1 MRPEHTQFR
10 PLSALATLLGPDT
23 TLLRP
28 NPGADDTAEVPGE
41 EVHVRG
47 ITHDSRQVH
56 PGDLYAALPGAR
68 AHGAD
73 FAAQVAEAGAA
84 AILTDAAGA
93 ERASATGLPVLVVPD
108 ARAALGTAAG
118 WVFGDPARDLLLVG
132 TTGTSGK
139 TTITYLVES
148 GLRQAGMSTGLVG
161 TVEMRVGD
169 ERVASSLTTPEATD
183 LHGLFAVMRE
193 RGVTAAAMEV
203 SSHALA
209 LGRVG
214 GTHYDVAIFTNLSQ
228 DHLDFHADL
237 RDYFDTKARLFT
249 PEYCDIAVVNTDDRF
264 GRALVD
270 MVRGDGA
277 VPVTTFAVDGFSDAA
292 PEAGGMPADWRAVD
306 VRLGATG
313 STFRIVGPGGME
325 ANASV
330 SLPGPFN
337 VSNAMAAIVGLVE
350 AGLPLETAI
359 AGVAAAPGVPGRME
373 PVVVHDVP
381 SAVQD
386 FTAIVDYSHKPGAI
400 EAVLTALRTTTRG
413 RLTMVVGCGGDRDR
427 AKRPLMGE
435 AAARL
440 ADHLVITNDNPRTE
454 DPVTIATAMLEGVA
468 KVSEDVRA
476 RVTVELDRAEAI
488 RLAVAGADAG
498 DVIVVAGKGHETGQ
512 YVKGEVLPFDDREVL
527 RAALEE
533 RLSVSA
539 RERLGV
545 ALQDIHRAPDEG

>member
-1 MRPEHTQFR
+1 MRPEHTPLR
-10 PLSALATLLGPDT
+10 PLSALAALLGPDAA
-23 TLLRP
+23 LLRP
-28 NPGADDTAEVPGE
+28 DLGADRPPEMPDR

-47 ITHDSRQVH
+47 ITHDSRKVG
-56 PGDLYAALPGAR
+56 PGDLYAALPGTR

-73 FAAQVAEAGAA
+73 FAAQAAQTGAA
-84 AILTDAAGA
+84 AILTDPAGA
-93 ERASATGLPVLVVPD
+93 ERAAATGLPVIVVPD
-108 ARAALGTAAG
+108 ARATLGRAAS
-118 WVFGDPARDLLLVG
+118 WIFKDPAQDLLLIG

-148 GLRQAGMSTGLVG
+148 GLRHAGMHTGLVG

-169 ERVASSLTTPEATD
+169 ERVVSSLTTPEATD
-183 LHGLFAVMRE
+183 LHGLFALMRE

-214 GTHYDVAIFTNLSQ
+214 GTRYDVAVFTNLSQ
-228 DHLDFHADL
+228 DHLDFHSDL
-237 RDYFDTKARLFT
+237 RDYFDAKARLFT
-249 PEYCDIAVVNTDDRF
+249 PEYCDIAVINADDRF

-270 MVRGDGA
+270 MVEAEGS
-277 VPVTTFAVDGFSDAA
+277 VPVTTFSVDGHTDADPA
-292 PEAGGMPADWRAVD
+292 TAMEADWQAVD

-325 ANASV
+325 AAASV
-330 SLPGPFN
+330 ALPGPFN

-373 PVVVHDVP
+373 PVVAREVP
-381 SAVQD
+381 HAFQD
-386 FTAIVDYSHKPGAI
+386 FTALVDYSHKPGAI
-400 EAVLTALRTTTRG
+400 EAVLTALRATTEG
-413 RLTMVVGCGGDRDR
+413 AVTMVVGCGGDRDR

-440 ADHLVITNDNPRTE
+440 ADQLIITNDNPRTE
-454 DPVTIATAMLEGVA
+454 DPLTIATSMLEGVA
-468 KVSEDVRA
+468 KVPEDQRA
-476 RVTVELDRAEAI
+476 RVTVEFDRAEAI
-488 RLAVAGADAG
+488 RLAVERTQPG
-498 DVIVVAGKGHETGQ
+498 DVVVVAGKGHETGQ
-512 YVKGEVLPFDDREVL
+512 YVKGEILPFDDREVL
-527 RAALEE
+527 RAMIEE
-533 RLSVSA
+533 HLGMSA

-545 ALQDIHRAPDEG
+545 ALQDVHRVPDGG

>member
-1 MRPEHTQFR
+1 MRPEHTQLR
-10 PLSALATLLGPDT
+10 PLSALATLLGPDA

-28 NPGADDTAEVPGE
+28 EPGARDTAEVPGE

-47 ITHDSRQVH
+47 ITHDSREVR
-56 PGDLYAALPGAR
+56 PGDLYAALPGTR

-84 AILTDAAGA
+84 AVLTDAAGA
-93 ERASATGLPVLVVPD
+93 DRAAATGLPVLVVPD
-108 ARAALGTAAG
+108 ARAALGTAAS
-118 WVFGDPARDLLLVG
+118 WVFDDPAHDLLLVG

-148 GLRQAGMSTGLVG
+148 GLRAAGMSTGLIG

-214 GTHYDVAIFTNLSQ
+214 GTRYDVAIFTNLSQ

-237 RDYFDTKARLFT
+237 RDYFETKARLFSA
-249 PEYCDIAVVNTDDRF
+249 EYCDIAVINTDDRF

-277 VPVTTFAVDGFSDAA
+277 VPVTTFAVDGQSDAG
-292 PEAGGMPADWRAVD
+292 PENGMEADWRAVD
-306 VRLGATG
+306 VDLGATG

-325 ANASV
+325 ADASV
-330 SLPGPFN
+330 ALPGPFN

-373 PVVVHDVP
+373 PVVVRSVP
-381 SAVQD
+381 GVAQD
-386 FTAIVDYSHKPGAI
+386 FTALVDYSHKPGAI
-400 EAVLTALRTTTRG
+400 EAVLTALRATTEG
-413 RLTMVVGCGGDRDR
+413 RVTMVVGCGGDRDR

-440 ADHLVITNDNPRTE
+440 ADQLIVTNDNPRTE
-454 DPVTIATAMLEGVA
+454 DPVAIAVAMLEGVA
-468 KVSEDVRA
+468 KVPEDQRA

-488 RLAVAGADAG
+488 DLAVDRARAG
-498 DVIVVAGKGHETGQ
+498 DVVIVAGKGHETGQ
-512 YVKGEVLPFDDREVL
+512 YVNGEVLPFDDREVL
-527 RAALEE
+527 REAIEGHLG
-533 RLSVSA
+533 VSA
-539 RERLGV
+539 RERLGD
-545 ALQDIHRAPDEG
+545 ALRDIHRASDLR

>member
-1 MRPEHTQFR
+1 MRPEHTQLR
-10 PLSALATLLGPDT
+10 PLSALATLLGPDA

-28 NPGADDTAEVPGE
+28 EPGVRETAEVPGE

-47 ITHDSRQVH
+47 ITHDSRKVR
-56 PGDLYAALPGAR
+56 PGDLYAALPGTR

-84 AILTDAAGA
+84 AVLTDEAGA
-93 ERASATGLPVLVVPD
+93 ERAAATGLPVLVVPD
-108 ARAALGTAAG
+108 ARAALGTAAS
-118 WVFGDPARDLLLVG
+118 WVFDDPAQDLLLVG

-148 GLRQAGMSTGLVG
+148 GLRAAGMSTGLIG

-214 GTHYDVAIFTNLSQ
+214 GTRYDVAIFTNLSQ
-228 DHLDFHADL
+228 DHLDFHSDL
-237 RDYFDTKARLFT
+237 RDYFETKARLFSA
-249 PEYCDIAVVNTDDRF
+249 EYCDIAVVNTDDRF

-277 VPVTTFAVDGFSDAA
+277 VPVTTFAVEGQTDAG
-292 PEAGGMPADWRAVD
+292 PENGMGADWQAVD
-306 VRLGATG
+306 VDLGAAG

-325 ANASV
+325 ADASV
-330 SLPGPFN
+330 ALPGPFN

-373 PVVVHDVP
+373 QVVVGSVP

-386 FTAIVDYSHKPGAI
+386 FTALVDYSHKPGAI
-400 EAVLTALRTTTRG
+400 EAVLTALRATTEG
-413 RLTMVVGCGGDRDR
+413 RVTMVVGCGGDRDR

-440 ADHLVITNDNPRTE
+440 SDQLIVTNDNPRTE
-454 DPVTIATAMLEGVA
+454 DPIAIAAAMLEGVA
-468 KVSEDVRA
+468 KVPEDQRA

-488 RLAVAGADAG
+488 GLAVDRAGPG
-498 DVIVVAGKGHETGQ
+498 DVVVVAGKGHETGQ
-512 YVKGEVLPFDDREVL
+512 YVKGEILPFDDREVL
-527 RAALEE
+527 REAIEGH
-533 RLSVSA
+533 LSVSA

-545 ALQDIHRAPDEG
+545 ALQDIHRAPDLG

>member
-1 MRPEHTQFR
+1 MRPEHTKLR
-10 PLSALATLLGPDT
+10 PLSALAALLGPDT

-28 NPGADDTAEVPGE
+28 DLSADRPADLPDREIY
-41 EVHVRG
+41 VRG
-47 ITHDSRQVH
+47 ITHDSRKVQQ
-56 PGDLYAALPGAR
+56 GDLYAALPGTR

-73 FAAQVAEAGAA
+73 FSQQVADAEAA

-93 ERASATGLPVLVVPD
+93 DRAAETGLPVVVVPD
-108 ARAALGTAAG
+108 ARAVLGTAAA
-118 WVFGDPARDLLLVG
+118 WVYDDPAKDLLLVG

-139 TTITYLVES
+139 TTISYLIES

-193 RGVTAAAMEV
+193 RGTTAAAMEV

-214 GTHYDVAIFTNLSQ
+214 GTRYDVAIFTNLSQ
-228 DHLDFHADL
+228 DHLDFHSDL

-270 MVRGDGA
+270 MVQGRGA
-277 VPVTTFAVDGFSDAA
+277 VPVTTFAVEGGSDAG
-292 PEAGGMPADWRAVD
+292 PDNGMDADWKAVD
-306 VRLGATG
+306 VELGATG

-325 ANASV
+325 ARASV
-330 SLPGPFN
+330 GLPGPFN
-337 VSNAMAAIVGLVE
+337 VSNAMAAVVGLVE
-350 AGLPLETAI
+350 AGIPLETAI

-373 PVVVHDVP
+373 PVEVRGT
-381 SAVQD
+381 SSGFQD
-386 FTAIVDYSHKPGAI
+386 FAALVDYSHKPGAI
-400 EAVLTALRTTTRG
+400 EAVLSALRETTDG
-413 RLTMVVGCGGDRDR
+413 QVTMVVGCGGDRDR

-440 ADHLVITNDNPRTE
+440 ADQLIITNDNPRTE
-454 DPVTIATAMLEGVA
+454 DPVTIATAMLEGVS
-468 KVSEDVRA
+468 KVPEDQRA
-476 RVTVELDRAEAI
+476 RVTVEFDRVEAI
-488 RLAVAGADAG
+488 GLGVHRTGPG
-498 DVIVVAGKGHETGQ
+498 DVVVVAGKGHETGQ

-527 RAALEE
+527 RAAIEDAL
-533 RLSVSA
+533 RTRASA
-539 RERLGV
+539 RLGN
-545 ALQDIHRAPDEG
+545 ALQDVHRAPDEG